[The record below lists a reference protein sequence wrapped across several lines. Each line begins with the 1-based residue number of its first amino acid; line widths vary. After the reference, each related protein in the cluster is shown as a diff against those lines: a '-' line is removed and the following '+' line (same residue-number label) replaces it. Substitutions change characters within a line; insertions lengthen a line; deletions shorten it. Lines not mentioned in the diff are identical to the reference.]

1 MAAIM
6 RVGATG
12 GNSWQGIAGMPE
24 PRYNCTTS

>member
-1 MAAIM
+1 MSSMAAIM

-24 PRYNCTTS
+24 PRYN